1 VRTKSEDNGK
11 LAIESVAFGA
21 GYTAMLIWVGSA
33 LVASFG
39 GGLAN
44 PYWPAI
50 PFLRTDTAGDLA
62 FVVALVSLV
71 VSRYLQL
78 RRRHAAPVQPAAR
91 PGGLAMVQ
99 AMAET
104 AAVLFTGVVIYL
116 SFNAVTHPVTLGLQL
131 THLLP
136 GPSEGTTRVIALA
149 ICLVAVATSRYL
161 RATAPR
167 QSQPARVPENTDAKA
182 GVTA

>member
-1 VRTKSEDNGK
+1 
-11 LAIESVAFGA
+11 
-21 GYTAMLIWVGSA
+21 
-33 LVASFG
+33 
-39 GGLAN
+39 
-44 PYWPAI
+44 
-50 PFLRTDTAGDLA
+50 
-62 FVVALVSLV
+62 
-71 VSRYLQL
+71 
-78 RRRHAAPVQPAAR
+78 
-91 PGGLAMVQ
+91 MVQ

-136 GPSEGTTRVIALA
+136 GPSEGTTRVLALA

-161 RATAPR
+161 RASAPR